1 MSSGRASWL
10 SPAPD
15 ETELIGARL
24 ARARPPIDAG
34 PAIVY
39 LSGDLGAGKTT
50 LARGFLRAC
59 GVSGPV
65 RSPTFALL
73 ETYEV
78 PLGTV
83 VHIDLYRLRDPDEL
97 EPLGLRD
104 LAQPGHVWLVEW
116 PECAQ
121 GRLPPPDLAI
131 RLSIEEG
138 GHRVTVDAAS
148 ATGASWLA
156 RAVDLEGEGS

>member
-10 SPAPD
+10 SSAPD
-15 ETELIGARL
+15 ETEVIGARL
-24 ARARPPIDAG
+24 ARTLPPIDDG
-34 PAIVY
+34 PAVVY

-65 RSPTFALL
+65 RSPTYALL

-78 PLGTV
+78 PRATI
-83 VHIDLYRLRDPDEL
+83 VHVDLYRLRDPDEL

-104 LAQPGHVWLVEW
+104 LVQPGHVWLVEW

-121 GRLPPPDLAI
+121 GRLPPPDLRV
-131 RLSIEEG
+131 RLFIEAG
-138 GHRVTVDAAS
+138 GHRVTIEAAS
-148 ATGASWLA
+148 ETGTTWLA
-156 RAVDLEGEGS
+156 RAVELAGEGS